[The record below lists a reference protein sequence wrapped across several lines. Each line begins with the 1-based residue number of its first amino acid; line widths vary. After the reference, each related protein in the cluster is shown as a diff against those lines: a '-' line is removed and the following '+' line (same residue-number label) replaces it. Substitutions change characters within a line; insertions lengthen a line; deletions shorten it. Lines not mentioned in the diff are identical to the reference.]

1 MCAPKQSE
9 KVMKIKIGIIHY
21 TCPETEK
28 SGVTTVIRNHAI
40 HLTNLGNEVTIIY
53 GKGGGLEGVREVYIE
68 ELSPDC
74 PEISK
79 LQSKILN
86 RKLDEAARKNFLKIK
101 EALKKKIKDA
111 TQGLDVVIVHNIPSM
126 VFNFPATVAINELAG
141 ESKSKFVFWIHDS
154 AALRQEWKKF
164 LKTWPFTELH
174 YEHPNVSYVTI
185 TEFRAKQLSQMRND
199 HFKLKNVKIIPNG
212 INVEEY
218 ERLDEATLKLREKL
232 RLKWDDYVILMPIR
246 VLPRKNIELG
256 LKVIYELKK
265 LVGER
270 RVKIVITGPPDPQA
284 MIKQKRYLDYLNK
297 MIKKLNLEDNI
308 LLIHDLISFRR
319 LHENNRITKW
329 GIADAYALADLV
341 LITSKEEGFGL
352 PILEAGVARKPLFV
366 SRIKPFEELLK
377 EGIEAYM
384 FGLNEKPANIAFK
397 IFRYF
402 LSDIIQYNF
411 NNVIRKY
418 RWNGIV
424 KDKVLPFLRDIV
436 EAA

>member
-1 MCAPKQSE
+1 
-9 KVMKIKIGIIHY
+9 VIKIKIGIIHY

-40 HLTNLGNEVTIIY
+40 HLTDLGNEVTIVY

-68 ELSPDC
+68 ELNPDH

-79 LQSKILN
+79 LQGKILSK
-86 RKLDEAARKNFLKIK
+86 KLDDSTRKNFLRIK
-101 EALKKKIKDA
+101 EALKTKIRDA

-126 VFNFPATVAINELAG
+126 VFNFPATVAINELVE

-154 AALRQEWKKF
+154 VVLRLEWKKF

-185 TEFRAKQLSQMRND
+185 TEFRAKQLSQMRNE
-199 HFKLKNVKIIPNG
+199 HYKLKDVKIIPNG

-218 ERLDEATLKLREKL
+218 ERLDEATLELREKL

-256 LKVIYELKK
+256 LKIIYELKK

-270 RVKIVITGPPDPQA
+270 RVRLVITGPPDPQA
-284 MIKQKRYLDYLNK
+284 RAYAQRYVDYLNNL
-297 MIKKLNLEDNI
+297 MKKLNLEDSV

-319 LHENNRITKW
+319 LYENNCIIKW
-329 GIADAYALADLV
+329 GIADAYALSDLV

-352 PILEAGVARKPLFV
+352 PVLEAGVARKPLFV

-418 RWNGIV
+418 RWSVIV

>member
-1 MCAPKQSE
+1 MI
-9 KVMKIKIGIIHY
+9 KIKIGIIHY

-40 HLTNLGNEVTIIY
+40 HLTDLGNEVTIVY

-68 ELSPDC
+68 ELNPDH

-79 LQSKILN
+79 LQGKILSK
-86 RKLDEAARKNFLKIK
+86 KLDDSTRKNFLRIK
-101 EALKKKIKDA
+101 EALKTKIRDA
-111 TQGLDVVIVHNIPSM
+111 TQGLDIVIVHNIPSM
-126 VFNFPATVAINELAG
+126 VFNFPATVAINELVE

-154 AALRQEWKKF
+154 VVLRLEWKKF

-185 TEFRAKQLSQMRND
+185 TEFRAKQLSQMRNE
-199 HFKLKNVKIIPNG
+199 HYKLKDVKIIPNG

-218 ERLDEATLKLREKL
+218 ERLDEATLELREKL

-256 LKVIYELKK
+256 LKIIYELKK

-270 RVKIVITGPPDPQA
+270 RVRLVITGPPDPQA
-284 MIKQKRYLDYLNK
+284 RAYAQRYVDYLNNL
-297 MIKKLNLEDNI
+297 MKKLNLEDSV

-319 LHENNRITKW
+319 LYENNCIIKW
-329 GIADAYALADLV
+329 GIADAYALSDLV

-352 PILEAGVARKPLFV
+352 PVLEAGVARKPLFV

-418 RWNGIV
+418 RWSVIV

>member
-1 MCAPKQSE
+1 
-9 KVMKIKIGIIHY
+9 
-21 TCPETEK
+21 
-28 SGVTTVIRNHAI
+28 
-40 HLTNLGNEVTIIY
+40 
-53 GKGGGLEGVREVYIE
+53 
-68 ELSPDC
+68 
-74 PEISK
+74 
-79 LQSKILN
+79 
-86 RKLDEAARKNFLKIK
+86 
-101 EALKKKIKDA
+101 
-111 TQGLDVVIVHNIPSM
+111 
-126 VFNFPATVAINELAG
+126 
-141 ESKSKFVFWIHDS
+141 
-154 AALRQEWKKF
+154 
-164 LKTWPFTELH
+164 
-174 YEHPNVSYVTI
+174 
-185 TEFRAKQLSQMRND
+185 MRND
-199 HFKLKNVKIIPNG
+199 HFRLKNVKIIPNG

-232 RLKWDDYVILMPIR
+232 RLQWDDYVILMPIR

-270 RVKIVITGPPDPQA
+270 RVKMVITGPPDPQA

-319 LHENNRITKW
+319 LYENNCITKW
-329 GIADAYALADLV
+329 GIADAYALSDLV

-366 SRIKPFEELLK
+366 GRIKPFEELLK
-377 EGIEAYM
+377 EGIEAHM

>member
-1 MCAPKQSE
+1 M
-9 KVMKIKIGIIHY
+9 VIKIKIGMIHY

-40 HLTNLGNEVTIIY
+40 HLTDLGNEVTIVY

-68 ELSPDC
+68 ELNPDH

-79 LQSKILN
+79 LQGKILSK
-86 RKLDEAARKNFLKIK
+86 KLDDSTRKNFLRIK
-101 EALKKKIKDA
+101 EALKTKIRDA

-126 VFNFPATVAINELAG
+126 VFNFPATVAINELVE

-154 AALRQEWKKF
+154 VVLRLEWKKF

-199 HFKLKNVKIIPNG
+199 HYKLKDVKIIPNG

-218 ERLDEATLKLREKL
+218 ERLDEATLELREKL

-256 LKVIYELKK
+256 LKIIYELKK

-270 RVKIVITGPPDPQA
+270 RVRLVITGPPDPQA
-284 MIKQKRYLDYLNK
+284 RAYAQRYVDYLNNL
-297 MIKKLNLEDNI
+297 MKKLNLEDNV

-319 LHENNRITKW
+319 LYENNCIIKW
-329 GIADAYALADLV
+329 GIADAYALSDLV

-352 PILEAGVARKPLFV
+352 PVLEAGVARKPLFV

-418 RWNGIV
+418 RWSVIV

>member
-1 MCAPKQSE
+1 
-9 KVMKIKIGIIHY
+9 VIKIKIGIIHY

-40 HLTNLGNEVTIIY
+40 HLTDLGNEVTIVY
-53 GKGGGLEGVREVYIE
+53 GKGGGLQGVREVYIE
-68 ELSPDC
+68 ELNPDH

-79 LQSKILN
+79 LQGKILSK
-86 RKLDEAARKNFLKIK
+86 KLDDSTRKNFLRIK
-101 EALKKKIKDA
+101 EALKTKIRDA

-126 VFNFPATVAINELAG
+126 VFNFPATVAINELVG
-141 ESKSKFVFWIHDS
+141 ERKSNFVFWIHDS
-154 AALRQEWKKF
+154 AVLRQEWKKF

-185 TEFRAKQLSQMRND
+185 TEFRAKQLSQMRNE
-199 HFKLKNVKIIPNG
+199 HYKLKDVKIIPNG

-218 ERLDEATLKLREKL
+218 ERLDEATLELREKL

-256 LKVIYELKK
+256 LKIIYELKK

-270 RVKIVITGPPDPQA
+270 RVRLVITGPPDPQA
-284 MIKQKRYLDYLNK
+284 RAYAQRYVDYLNNL
-297 MIKKLNLEDNI
+297 MKKLNLEDSV

-319 LHENNRITKW
+319 LYENNCIIKW
-329 GIADAYALADLV
+329 GIADAYALSDLV

-352 PILEAGVARKPLFV
+352 PVLEAGVARKPLFV

-418 RWNGIV
+418 RWSVIV